1 MSINYLTLYTPNHSS
16 PVALVEFHKSVGN
29 SKIRNLKWHKDML
42 HLSQSNNLQ
51 TDLSHLNLYGYLS
64 KVKNL
69 NNLPRTASGNIE
81 TQHIPKKIT
90 NDELISYLFEQEINT
105 KMFYIS

>member
-42 HLSQSNNLQ
+42 DLSQSKNLQ
-51 TDLSHLNLYGYLS
+51 TDISHLNLYGYLS
-64 KVKNL
+64 KVKNITK
-69 NNLPRTASGNIE
+69 LPRTASGNIE

-90 NDELISYLFEQEINT
+90 NDELISYLFDRVLNT
-105 KMFYIS
+105 KML

>member
-1 MSINYLTLYTPNHSS
+1 MSINYLTLYKPNNSS

-42 HLSQSNNLQ
+42 DLSQSNNLQ
-51 TDLSHLNLYGYLS
+51 TDISHLNLYGYLS
-64 KVKNL
+64 KVKNITK
-69 NNLPRTASGNIE
+69 LPRTASGNIE

-90 NDELISYLFEQEINT
+90 NDELISYLCEQELNT
-105 KMFYIS
+105 KIL